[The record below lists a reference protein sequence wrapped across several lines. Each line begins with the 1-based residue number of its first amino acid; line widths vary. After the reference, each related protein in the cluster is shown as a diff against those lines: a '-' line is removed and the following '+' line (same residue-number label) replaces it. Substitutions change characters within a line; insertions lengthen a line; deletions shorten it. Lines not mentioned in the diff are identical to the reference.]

1 MSPEQAEGQA
11 LDGRSDLYSLG
22 APVLFSGLL
31 GNAAIAP
38 WAALFAVMLAR
49 PLRQRVI
56 SRALGFGGGA
66 VMLLCFLLT
75 VILDRSIGIE
85 GPGPTL
91 LLVAQ
96 LMLTVGLIAEA
107 WRGT

>member
-1 MSPEQAEGQA
+1 M
-11 LDGRSDLYSLG
+11 DLASSR
-22 APVLFSGLL
+22 PVVH
-31 GNAAIAP
+31 AAHAHE
-38 WAALFAVMLAR
+38 AALFAVMLAVGAGVLAR
-49 PLRQRVI
+49 PLLQRMI
-56 SRALGFGGGA
+56 SWALRFGGGA
-66 VMLLCFLLT
+66 VMLLCLLLT
-75 VILDRSIGIE
+75 VILDRSMGIK